1 MRLRSSA
8 ARRQSSLPRTA
19 ARGRLIFPEKFA
31 AGACI
36 SPVISLYCLLRRNL
50 FPKRGREVC
59 IVIFNKIRAML
70 AENLGCE
77 EDRITLDTVILEDLE
92 ADSLDLVEFMMSV
105 EEEYSIEVE
114 DEDLERIKTVGDVV
128 RYIEERV

>member
-1 MRLRSSA
+1 MV
-8 ARRQSSLPRTA
+8 
-19 ARGRLIFPEKFA
+19 FEK
-31 AGACI
+31 
-36 SPVISLYCLLRRNL
+36 V
-50 FPKRGREVC
+50 K
-59 IVIFNKIRAML
+59 AML

-77 EDRITLDTVILEDLE
+77 EDRITEDTVILEDLE

-128 RYIEERV
+128 RYIEERI

>member
-1 MRLRSSA
+1 M
-8 ARRQSSLPRTA
+8 
-19 ARGRLIFPEKFA
+19 
-31 AGACI
+31 C
-36 SPVISLYCLLRRNL
+36 V
-50 FPKRGREVC
+50 
-59 IVIFNKIRAML
+59 VIFNKIRAML